1 MTEGLPS
8 KPIPLP
14 WQAPWPFGPS
24 RETRITNPMPA
35 SHEPRQTTTAKES
48 TTLPHAPRPTHP
60 HRVTLATVTIA
71 PNSLVPLWR
80 TAMPCPRPDVHR
92 VLCSTLGQ
100 RPITPTSAPA
110 PDTFANQQSMAKPTH
125 RAQSAS
131 DGLGRIASPAPLP
144 PPVHKTRPGPTPI
157 EPVPQN
163 LPHLTEP
170 AISSQEA
177 IEIGEQTRF
186 RPKTTRAMFQNV
198 SKRFP
203 QNQQTNPIQ
212 LRPCF
217 KTFHNVARRE
227 RKPPNKPNPLALTLP
242 GSANAGSR
250 PHTRGFHIR
259 ASVPCCPKPVR
270 YRNTAAV
277 LPLLGSTEAALRMAT
292 PPRETW

>member
-35 SHEPRQTTTAKES
+35 SHEPRQTTIAKES

-92 VLCSTLGQ
+92 ALCPTYTLGQ

-186 RPKTTRAMFQNV
+186 RPKTARAMFQNV
-198 SKRFP
+198 SKLFP
-203 QNQQTNPIQ
+203 QNQQTNPSSRAHVSKRFTTSHAASENHQTNPIPWRS
-212 LRPCF
+212 LCPVRP
-217 KTFHNVARRE
+217 TRAHAR
-227 RKPPNKPNPLALTLP
+227 
-242 GSANAGSR
+242 
-250 PHTRGFHIR
+250 IR
-259 ASVPCCPKPVR
+259 ADFTSAPLSRVVQNPYV
-270 YRNTAAV
+270 TEI
-277 LPLLGSTEAALRMAT
+277 LPRSCRSWGR
-292 PPRETW
+292 RRRR